1 MQFKCNEIQ
10 HFMNYNFLFLKIY
23 CAEKLQLFGITER
36 NLILY
41 TFLLFSGLLWSQ
53 AQLKGTII
61 DAISSQPLP
70 DVSIKIQGDNSHTKT
85 DALGVF
91 VLITNDSFGDQI
103 LILEKVGY
111 ISKRLPI
118 VINAKQILELPVIA
132 LDIDITEEQLQIGLI
147 SLSDND
153 LNSDDVQE
161 SFNTSGLL
169 SAGRDA
175 FLSAAAFD
183 WSATFFR
190 PRGLDN
196 ANGKL
201 LINGITMNKQFNGR
215 PQWGSWGGLNDAQRN
230 REFTQGLKASEYS
243 LGGLAGVTN
252 IVMRASQERKG
263 GRVSYAAASASY
275 QGRIMGSYNSGLS
288 LKGWAYSVL
297 LSRRFGKEGF
307 QDGTLYDANSIYLSV
322 EKKINSNHSLNF
334 SSFYTP
340 NRRGRASSL
349 TQEQVDLK
357 GRTYNPFWGFQ
368 NGEQRNARMRKIEEP
383 VFMINHY
390 WDVSD
395 KTSINTNVGY
405 QVGTI
410 KSGRIDNGSL
420 RNPAPN
426 YYQLLPSFAL
436 QDPSPTAS
444 DFQTAY
450 LLQQDFINHGQLDW
464 ESIYQSNVAESNSRI
479 ILQNDVVAD
488 KQLSVN
494 MILNTQLTD
503 AITING
509 NVSYRNLKSKNYAQV
524 SDLLG
529 GEGFLD
535 IDNFSVSESQDGQE
549 GDLAQSDVRNPN
561 RIVQVGD
568 RYKYNYNINSGIVA
582 GFAQAQFA
590 FNKVDYFIS
599 GTASTTSYQRD
610 GLFEN
615 GNFVGENSF
624 GLSEKLSFTDG
635 GLKAGATYKFTGRH
649 IMTVNGA
656 YYTTAPSIRNSFSNA
671 RQNNDVVNNLTSEQ
685 IQSVDASYIYRSP
698 IVKARITGFYTGFQN
713 GTDLGFFFTQNSIAQ
728 TEASFVQEVL
738 TNVARQNIG
747 AEVGIEAQVL
757 PTLKLKAAASVGQY
771 TYANNPDI
779 YYTSDDFDGPQTF
792 GNGKVAIKNLHVA
805 GGPERA
811 YQLGLE
817 YRDPDFWNFG
827 ITVNHFSNAY
837 LDISNLARTANFNQ
851 DIDGQPFND
860 FDADVAK
867 GLLRQTQI
875 DSYNLVNII
884 GGKSWRIGSYFVG
897 FFATVNN
904 VLNEN
909 YITGGFE
916 DSRRVNYR
924 SKLEESQRATPIF
937 GDRLFFGRGT
947 TYYANAYV
955 RF

>member
-1 MQFKCNEIQ
+1 MLRQLEA
-10 HFMNYNFLFLKIY
+10 MNN
-23 CAEKLQLFGITER
+23 
-36 NLILY
+36 NLLRY
-41 TFLLFSGLLWSQ
+41 VFLLFSGVLWSQ
-53 AQLKGTII
+53 TQLKGTII
-61 DAISSQPLP
+61 DAITSQPIP
-70 DVSIKIQGDNSHTKT
+70 DVSIIIQGENSNVKT

-91 VLITNDSFGDQI
+91 VYNNIELYGDQI
-103 LILEKVGY
+103 LIVEKNGFVT
-111 ISKRLPI
+111 KRLP
-118 VINAKQILELPVIA
+118 VIIKAKGILKLPIIT
-132 LDIDITEEQLQIGLI
+132 LDIDITEEQRQIGLI

-153 LNSDDVQE
+153 FNSDDTQE
-161 SFNTSGLL
+161 TFNTSGLL
-169 SAGRDA
+169 TAGRDA

-201 LINGITMNKQFNGR
+201 LINGIEMNKQFNGR

-230 REFTQGLKASEYS
+230 REFTQGLKANEYS
-243 LGGLAGVTN
+243 FGGLAGVTN
-252 IVMRASQERKG
+252 IIMRASQERKG
-263 GRVSYAAASASY
+263 GRISYAAASASY
-275 QGRIMGSYNSGLS
+275 QGRLMGSYNSGLS
-288 LKGWAYSVL
+288 QKGWAYSLL

-322 EKKINSNHSLNF
+322 EKKINDNHSLNF

-357 GRTYNPFWGFQ
+357 GRTYNPYWGLQ
-368 NGEQRNARMRKIEEP
+368 NGEQRNGRMRKIEEP

-390 WDVSD
+390 WDISN
-395 KTSINTNVGY
+395 KTSINTNLGY

-436 QDPSPTAS
+436 QDPSPTAG

-450 LLQQDFINHGQLDW
+450 VLQQDFINDGQLDW
-464 ESIYQSNVAESNSRI
+464 ESIYQANVGGGNSKI
-479 ILQNDVVAD
+479 ILQDDVVGD
-488 KQLSVN
+488 KQMSAI
-494 MILNTQLTD
+494 MILNSQLTD

-509 NVSYRNLKSKNYAQV
+509 NLSYRDLKSENYAQV

-568 RYKYNYNINSGIVA
+568 RYKYNYNINSSTIS
-582 GFAQAQFA
+582 GFAQAQFT
-590 FNKVDYFIS
+590 FKDTDFFIS
-599 GTASTTSYQRD
+599 GTASNTSYQRE

-615 GNFVGENSF
+615 GNFVGVNSF

-649 IMTVNGA
+649 IVTVNGA

-685 IQSVDASYIYRSP
+685 IQSVDVSYIYRSP
-698 IVKARITGFYTGFQN
+698 IVKARVTGFYTGFQN

-738 TNVARQNIG
+738 TNVERQNIG
-747 AEVGIEAQVL
+747 IEIGIEAQVL
-757 PTLKLKAAASVGQY
+757 PTLKLKAAASVGQFTY
-771 TYANNPDI
+771 TNNPDI

-792 GNGKVAIKNLHVA
+792 GGGKVVLNKLHVA

-827 ITVNHFSNAY
+827 ITVNRFSNAY
-837 LDISNLARTANFNQ
+837 IDISNLARTANFNQ

-860 FDADVAK
+860 FDAEVAK
-867 GLLRQTQI
+867 GLLRQSQI

-897 FFATVNN
+897 FFTTVNN

-924 SKLEESQRATPIF
+924 SKLEESERATPIF

-947 TYYANAYV
+947 TYYVNAYV

>member
-1 MQFKCNEIQ
+1 
-10 HFMNYNFLFLKIY
+10 MNK
-23 CAEKLQLFGITER
+23 
-36 NLILY
+36 NLLRY
-41 TFLLFSGLLWSQ
+41 AFLLFGGVLWSQ
-53 AQLKGTII
+53 AQLKGTVI
-61 DAISSQPLP
+61 DAVTSQPIP
-70 DVSIKIQGDNSHTKT
+70 DVSIKIQGDNDTVKT

-91 VLITNDSFGDQI
+91 VLTSIESYGDQI
-103 LILEKVGY
+103 LIVEKNGF
-111 ISKRLPI
+111 ITKRLP
-118 VINAKQILELPVIA
+118 VIITVNEILELPIITIDV
-132 LDIDITEEQLQIGLI
+132 DISEEQRQIGLI
-147 SLSDND
+147 SLSEND
-153 LNSDDVQE
+153 LNSGDTQE

-201 LINGITMNKQFNGR
+201 LINGIEMNKQFNGR

-243 LGGLAGVTN
+243 FGGLAGVTN
-252 IVMRASQERKG
+252 IIMRASQVRKG

-288 LKGWAYSVL
+288 QKGWAYSVL

-307 QDGTLYDANSIYLSV
+307 QDGTLYDANSIYLSI
-322 EKKINSNHSLNF
+322 EKKINSNSSLNF
-334 SSFYTP
+334 SAFYTP
-340 NRRGRASSL
+340 NRRGRASAL

-357 GRTYNPFWGFQ
+357 GRTYNPYWGFQ
-368 NGEQRNARMRKIEEP
+368 NGQQRNARLREIQEP

-390 WDVSD
+390 WDISD
-395 KTSINTNVGY
+395 NTSINTNLGY
-405 QVGTI
+405 QMGAI

-436 QDPSPTAS
+436 QDPSPTAG
-444 DFQTAY
+444 DFQRAY
-450 LLQQDFINHGQLDW
+450 LLQQDFINDGQLDW
-464 ESIYQSNVAESNSRI
+464 ESVYQANADGGNSKV
-479 ILQNDVVAD
+479 ILQDDVVAD
-488 KQLSVN
+488 TQLTAN
-494 MILNTQLTD
+494 IILNSQLTD

-509 NVSYRNLKSKNYAQV
+509 NLSYRDLRSENYAQV
-524 SDLLG
+524 KDLLG

-568 RYKYNYNINSGIVA
+568 RYKYNYNINSSTIS

-590 FNKVDYFIS
+590 FKNSEFFIS
-599 GTASTTSYQRD
+599 GTASTTSYQRE
-610 GLFEN
+610 GLYEN
-615 GNFVGENSF
+615 GNFVGKNSF
-624 GLSEKLSFTDG
+624 GLSEKLSFTDV

-649 IMTVNGA
+649 IVTVNGA

-698 IVKARITGFYTGFQN
+698 IVKGRLTGFYTGFQN

-738 TNVARQNIG
+738 TNIARQNIG
-747 AEVGIEAQVL
+747 VEVGIEAQVL

-792 GNGKVAIKNLHVA
+792 GDGKVVLNNLHVA

-817 YRDPDFWNFG
+817 YRDPEFWNFG
-827 ITVNHFSNAY
+827 ITVNRFSNAY
-837 LDISNLARTANFNQ
+837 IDISNLARTPNFNQ

-860 FDADVAK
+860 FDVDVAK

-875 DSYNLVNII
+875 DDYHLVNII
-884 GGKSWRIGSYFVG
+884 GGKSWRIGRYFVG

-924 SKLEESQRATPIF
+924 SKLEESERATPIF
-937 GDRLFFGRGT
+937 GDKLFFGRGT

>member
-1 MQFKCNEIQ
+1 MI
-10 HFMNYNFLFLKIY
+10 KI
-23 CAEKLQLFGITER
+23 LLRFF
-36 NLILY
+36 
-41 TFLLFSGLLWSQ
+41 FLLLSSFLWSQ
-53 AQLKGTII
+53 ATLTGVII
-61 DAISSQPLP
+61 DAITMQPLP
-70 DVSIKIQGDNSHTKT
+70 DVRLSLQQENRTT
-85 DALGVF
+85 TTNALGSFIFTNVQMYGDHILVIEKNGF
-91 VLITNDSFGDQI
+91 IT
-103 LILEKVGY
+103 
-111 ISKRLPI
+111 KRLPI
-118 VINAKQILELPVIA
+118 VLSPNKVLELPAIA

-147 SLSDND
+147 SLSDNE
-153 LNSDDVQE
+153 LNSDDIQE

-201 LINGITMNKQFNGR
+201 LINGIAMNKQFNGR

-230 REFTQGLKASEYS
+230 REFTQGLKPSEYS
-243 LGGLAGVTN
+243 FGGLAGVTN
-252 IVMRASQERKG
+252 IIMRASQERKG

-275 QGRIMGSYNSGLS
+275 QGRVMGSYNSGLNR
-288 LKGWAYSVL
+288 KGWAYSIL
-297 LSRRFGKEGF
+297 LSRRFGNEGF
-307 QDGTLYDANSIYLSV
+307 QEGTVYDANSIYLSV
-322 EKKINSNHSLNF
+322 EKKINSNHSINF

-349 TQEQVDLK
+349 TQEQFDLK

-368 NGEQRNARMRKIEEP
+368 NGKQRNARIRKIEEP
-383 VFMINHY
+383 VFMVNHY
-390 WDVSD
+390 WDVTD
-395 KTSINTNVGY
+395 KTSINTNIGY
-405 QVGTI
+405 QVGSI

-420 RNPAPN
+420 RNPAAN

-436 QDPSPTAS
+436 QDPNPTAG
-444 DFQTAY
+444 DFQTAF
-450 LLQQDFINHGQLDW
+450 LLQQDFINDGQLDW
-464 ESIYQSNVAESNSRI
+464 ISIYQSNVAESNSRV

-488 KQLSVN
+488 KQVTAN
-494 MILNTQLTD
+494 MILNTQVSD
-503 AITING
+503 AVTING
-509 NVSYRNLKSKNYAQV
+509 SLTYRDLNSENYAEV

-549 GDLAQSDVRNPN
+549 GVLAQSDVRNPN
-561 RIVQVGD
+561 RIVKVGD
-568 RYKYNYNINSGIVA
+568 RYKYNYNINSSTLA
-582 GFAQAQFA
+582 GFAQAQFT
-590 FNKVDYFIS
+590 FNKIDFFVS
-599 GTASTTSYQRD
+599 GTASTTSYQRE

-615 GNFVGENSF
+615 GNFVGNNSF
-624 GLSEKLSFTDG
+624 GPSEKLSFTDG
-635 GLKAGATYKFTGRH
+635 GVKAGTTYKFTGRH
-649 IMTVNGA
+649 IVTVNGA
-656 YYTTAPSIRNSFSNA
+656 YYTTAPTIRNSFSNA
-671 RQNNDVVNNLTSEQ
+671 RQNNDVVSDLASEQ
-685 IQSVDASYIYRSP
+685 VQSVDASYIYRSP
-698 IVKARITGFYTGFQN
+698 IVKARITGFYTGFQH
-713 GTDLGFFFTQNSIAQ
+713 GTDIGFFFTQNAIAQ

-747 AEVGIEAQVL
+747 VEVGIEAQVL

-771 TYANNPDI
+771 TYANNPEV

-817 YRDPDFWNFG
+817 YRDPEFWNVG
-827 ITVNHFSNAY
+827 ITVNYFSNAY

-860 FDADVAK
+860 FDPAITKD
-867 GLLRQTQI
+867 LLRQTEI
-875 DSYNLVNII
+875 DDYYLVNLI
-884 GGKSWRIGSYFVG
+884 GGKSWRIGGYFVG

-904 VLNEN
+904 VLNTN

-947 TYYANAYV
+947 TYYVNAYV